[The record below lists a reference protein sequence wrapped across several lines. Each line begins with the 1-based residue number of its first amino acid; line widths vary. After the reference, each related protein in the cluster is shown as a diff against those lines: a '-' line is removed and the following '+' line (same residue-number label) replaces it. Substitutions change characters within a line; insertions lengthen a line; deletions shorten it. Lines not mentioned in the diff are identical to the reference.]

1 MVAIDQSS
9 RVLLFARASD
19 DDDSCA
25 RPTTDDNGAV
35 LSIGI
40 TTHTLLKI
48 LSAVFLGLTVLNSII
63 HITRHLSRYT
73 APIQQRQ
80 IIRIILVP
88 TVFAILSFL
97 SVLFYQA
104 SIYLRPVAEIYE
116 SIAIPAIFILYIHYV
131 FPGPGS
137 HSWRE
142 LFYRLED
149 PYSREASIAGGDV
162 TWFKR
167 TCVLVFQYV
176 RYNQSFIALA
186 NNVDRY
192 PISKTASSIVEIA
205 TQGAGVYCVNSLAP
219 GHAHLWCE
227 IINVVSIVLAV
238 PHVIRF
244 ERRLKEHIDPKHKPG
259 VKLWTFKG
267 FVFLQFVQL
276 ILFGLLNGR
285 LSNPT
290 ASITFNDLYY
300 GIPATLTCIEAWI
313 FTIIFMWSFST
324 KEYAPKNIDGQCN
337 RMPIWRALLD
347 SLNIS
352 DLVGAIATLIRIL
365 MEGNWQP
372 VREDQN
378 GDERK

>member
-9 RVLLFARASD
+9 RILLFARGND

-25 RPTTDDNGAV
+25 RPTTDDNGDV

-63 HITRHLSRYT
+63 HITRHLTRYT

-80 IIRIILVP
+80 MIRIILVP
-88 TVFAILSFL
+88 TVFAIFSFL
-97 SVLFYQA
+97 SVLFYQT
-104 SIYLRPVAEIYE
+104 
-116 SIAIPAIFILYIHYV
+116 
-131 FPGPGS
+131 

-149 PYSREASIAGGDV
+149 PYSREASIVSGDV

-167 TCVLVFQYV
+167 TCVFVFQ
-176 RYNQSFIALA
+176 
-186 NNVDRY
+186 Y

-238 PHVIRF
+238 PHIIRF
-244 ERRLKEHIDPKHKPG
+244 ERRMKEHIDPNHKPG
-259 VKLWTFKG
+259 YKLWTFKG

-285 LSNPT
+285 LSHPT

-324 KEYAPKNIDGQCN
+324 KEYAPKNIDGQCH
-337 RMPIWRALLD
+337 RMPFWRALLD

-365 MEGNWQP
+365 VEGNWQP

-378 GDERK
+378 AGERK

>member
-9 RVLLFARASD
+9 HILVFARGD
-19 DDDSCA
+19 DNDSCA
-25 RPTTDDNGAV
+25 RPTVGDNGDV

-48 LSAVFLGLTVLNSII
+48 LSAVFLGLTLLNSII
-63 HITRHLSRYT
+63 HITRHLARYT
-73 APIQQRQ
+73 APSQQRQ

-88 TVFAILSFL
+88 TVFAIFSFL
-97 SVLFYQA
+97 SVFFYQT
-104 SIYLRPVAEIYE
+104 SIYLRPLAEIYE
-116 SIAIPAIFILYIHYV
+116 SIAIPAIFILYVHYV
-131 FPGPGS
+131 FPGS

-149 PYSREASIAGGDV
+149 PHSRESGIAGGDV

-167 TCVLVFQYV
+167 TCVLVFQYP
-176 RYNQSFIALA
+176 IA
-186 NNVDRY
+186 
-192 PISKTASSIVEIA
+192 KTASSIVEIA

-219 GHAHLWCE
+219 RHAHLWCE
-227 IINVVSIVLAV
+227 IINILAILLAV

-244 ERRLKEHIDPKHKPG
+244 ERRMKEHIDPKHKPG
-259 VKLWTFKG
+259 AKLWTFKG
-267 FVFLQFVQL
+267 FVFLQFLQL

-285 LSNPT
+285 LSHPT

-324 KEYAPKNIDGQCN
+324 KEYAPDNIDGQCY
-337 RMPIWRALLD
+337 RMPFWRALLD
-347 SLNIS
+347 SLNIA
-352 DLVGAIATLIRIL
+352 DLVEAIAVLVRIL

-372 VREDQN
+372 IREDQN
-378 GDERK
+378 NGERK

>member
-9 RVLLFARASD
+9 RILLFARGND

-25 RPTTDDNGAV
+25 RPTTDDNGDV

-48 LSAVFLGLTVLNSII
+48 LSAVFLGLTLLNSII
-63 HITRHLSRYT
+63 HITRHLARYT

-88 TVFAILSFL
+88 TT
-97 SVLFYQA
+97 
-104 SIYLRPVAEIYE
+104 SIYLRPLAEIYE
-116 SIAIPAIFILYIHYV
+116 SIAIPAIFILYVHYV
-131 FPGPGS
+131 FPGS

-167 TCVLVFQYV
+167 TCVFVFQ
-176 RYNQSFIALA
+176 
-186 NNVDRY
+186 Y
-192 PISKTASSIVEIA
+192 PISKTTSSIVEIA

-219 GHAHLWCE
+219 RHAHLWCE

-244 ERRLKEHIDPKHKPG
+244 ERRMKEHIDPTRKPG
-259 VKLWTFKG
+259 AKLWTFKG

-285 LSNPT
+285 LSHPT

-324 KEYAPKNIDGQCN
+324 KDRIGPHSDG
-337 RMPIWRALLD
+337 
-347 SLNIS
+347 
-352 DLVGAIATLIRIL
+352 
-365 MEGNWQP
+365 
-372 VREDQN
+372 
-378 GDERK
+378 RKLAAG

>member
-9 RVLLFARASD
+9 RTLVFARGD

-25 RPTTDDNGAV
+25 RPTVDDNGDI

-63 HITRHLSRYT
+63 HITRHLARYT

-88 TVFAILSFL
+88 TVFAICSFL
-97 SVLFYQA
+97 SVLFYQT

-116 SIAIPAIFILYIHYV
+116 SIAIPAIFILYVHYV
-131 FPGPGS
+131 FPGS

-142 LFYRLED
+142 LFHRLED
-149 PYSREASIAGGDV
+149 PNSREADIAGGDS

-167 TCVLVFQYV
+167 TCLFVFQYV
-176 RYNQSFIALA
+176 KHTPSLIAFA
-186 NNVDRY
+186 NPAPCRY
-192 PISKTASSIVEIA
+192 PIAKTASSIVEIA

-219 GHAHLWCE
+219 RHAHLWCE
-227 IINVVSIVLAV
+227 IINILAIVLAI
-238 PHVIRF
+238 PHIIRF
-244 ERRLKEHIDPKHKPG
+244 ERRMKDHIDPTHKPG
-259 VKLWTFKG
+259 AKLWTFKG

-276 ILFGLLNGR
+276 ILFGLLNDR
-285 LSNPT
+285 LSHPT

-324 KEYAPKNIDGQCN
+324 NEYAPDNIDGQCH
-337 RMPIWRALLD
+337 RMPFWRALLD
-347 SLNIS
+347 SLNIA
-352 DLVGAIATLIRIL
+352 DFVEAIAVLIRIL

-372 VREDQN
+372 IREDQN
-378 GDERK
+378 NGERK